1 MCSDIT
7 WVQSGFECCL
17 NEVTQMKS
25 LDPASLQNLNDIVLP
40 ATVGWWPLAP
50 GWYFLFGLLLTALAW
65 FGYRTLYRWMNNR
78 YRRAALLEL
87 QLLEE
92 RIHATEERDAE
103 ARDTNL
109 RQIPILLKR
118 TALSAY
124 PRSQVAS
131 LSGKD
136 WFHFL
141 NSTVKNPSFTDSTA
155 STLNKISYS
164 LGELG
169 AVDSRSITTLLNA
182 SRHWLKHHQPEAPP
196 KDSKEP

>member
-1 MCSDIT
+1 
-7 WVQSGFECCL
+7 
-17 NEVTQMKS
+17 MKS
-25 LDPASLQNLNDIVLP
+25 PDPASLQNLNDIVLP

-78 YRRAALLEL
+78 YRRTALLEL

-92 RIHATEERDAE
+92 RIHATGERDAE
-103 ARDTNL
+103 ARDANL

-141 NSTVKNPSFTDSTA
+141 NSTVNNPSFTESTA
-155 STLNKISYS
+155 NTLSKISYS
-164 LGELG
+164 SGELS
-169 AVDSRSITTLLNA
+169 VIDSSATAALLNA
-182 SRHWLKHHQPEAPP
+182 SRQWLKHHQPQAPP
-196 KDSKEP
+196 KGSRET